1 MFEYVL
7 RCIIII
13 VLIGGSKNFNRRHCV
28 KSSQKNLFMCIFL
41 FCSILLTS
49 AVSEAKK
56 ACSEPDKFPVCHA
69 GSENNPHFVNI
80 CVDFAALWGHFS
92 NHSNDYYGECNDAGA
107 DIIAY
112 TCNAGLSFSPSNQ
125 SICRDMDTNT
135 VVANCNDSRN
145 CVCSNDPVS
154 ETQYQRN
161 YFNYLIAPFFEGDQ
175 FYIDEFDFQNLGYTE
190 RSILSGYG
198 VASQASTALGKS
210 ILEPNATLQF
220 HFGSERFG
228 NKYFVDT
235 CFRYVGDLPTNAKLT
250 VKHQNTIIS
259 ENSSLY
265 RQKAQLKQKYELFCD
280 HSTDASTNYS
290 VAANP
295 VASTVLSSYNGMG
308 VSWEEVIPAKKF
320 CYIRT
325 TLTENENQTELRP
338 NRLQMVAFQNQ
349 TEVTLKDFVPSL
361 SDLPVN
367 ICYIQNS
374 NGCCTDVSLT
384 TQNAF
389 RSFIVGT
396 GNTGQRNSSYRGS
409 CSASCK
415 KNCK

>member
-1 MFEYVL
+1 MRTENTTKKRVL
-7 RCIIII
+7 
-13 VLIGGSKNFNRRHCV
+13 VSKY
-28 KSSQKNLFMCIFL
+28 QKNLYICILFL
-41 FCSILLTS
+41 CGLLLTP

-56 ACSEPDKFPVCHA
+56 VCADPDKFPVCHA
-69 GSENNPHFVNI
+69 GSENNPNYVNI

-92 NHSNDYYGECNDAGA
+92 NHSLDYYGECLDASA

-125 SICRDMDTNT
+125 KICRDIDTNSI
-135 VVANCNDSRN
+135 VPNCNDSRN
-145 CVCSNDPVS
+145 CVCSNDPVT

-161 YFNYLIAPFFEGDQ
+161 YFKYLIAPFFEGDQ
-175 FYIDEFDFQNLGYTE
+175 FYIDEFDFQTLGYTE
-190 RSILSGYG
+190 HSALSGYG
-198 VASQASTALGKS
+198 IISQAAPVVGKS
-210 ILEPNATLQF
+210 ILEPNASLQF

-235 CFRYVGDLPTNAKLT
+235 CFRYVGDLPTNSKLT

-280 HSTDASTNYS
+280 HSTDTTTNFS
-290 VAANP
+290 VSANP

-308 VSWEEVIPAKKF
+308 VAWQEVIPAKKF
-320 CYIRT
+320 CFIRT

-349 TEVTLKDFVPSL
+349 TEVTLKDFIPTGN
-361 SDLPVN
+361 DLPVN
-367 ICYIQNS
+367 VCYVQNS
-374 NGCCTDVSLT
+374 NGCCQDVTLT
-384 TQNAF
+384 TQSDF
-389 RSFIVGT
+389 RNFIVAT
-396 GNTGQRNSSYRGS
+396 GNTGQRNSSYRGA
-409 CSASCK
+409 CTINCK
-415 KNCK
+415 KLCK